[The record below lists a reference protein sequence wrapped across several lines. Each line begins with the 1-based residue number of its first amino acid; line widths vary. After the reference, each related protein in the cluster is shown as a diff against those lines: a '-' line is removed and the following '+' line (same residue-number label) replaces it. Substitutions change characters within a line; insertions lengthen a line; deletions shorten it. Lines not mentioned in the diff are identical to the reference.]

1 VARTPGARTKS
12 VDVKIA
18 AVRLVRSGTSQTD
31 VAAAFG
37 VHPSTVSRWWRLART
52 GGANALARRPV
63 SGRPPKL
70 PPKELRRLATLLG
83 QQPSQ
88 YGLQGH
94 RWTLALVAELIRRTF
109 GVTYHPS
116 HVWRLVHDRGIR
128 L

>member
-1 VARTPGARTKS
+1 MARTHGAKTKS
-12 VDVKIA
+12 TDVKIA
-18 AVRLVRSGTSQTD
+18 AVRLVRSGMSQTA
-31 VAAAFG
+31 VASAFA

-63 SGRPPKL
+63 SGRPSKL
-70 PPKELRRLATLLG
+70 PPKELRRLAALLG
-83 QQPSQ
+83 QPPSQ
-88 YGLQGH
+88 HGLEGH

-116 HVWRLVHDRGIR
+116 HVWRLVHGPGIR

>member
-1 VARTPGARTKS
+1 VARTPGAKTKS

-18 AVRLVRSGTSQTD
+18 AVRLVRSGMPQTG

-83 QQPSQ
+83 QPPSQ
-88 YGLQGH
+88 QGLLGH
-94 RWTLALVAELIRRTF
+94 RWTLVLVAELIRRTF

-116 HVWRLVHDRGIR
+116 HVWRLIHDQGIR